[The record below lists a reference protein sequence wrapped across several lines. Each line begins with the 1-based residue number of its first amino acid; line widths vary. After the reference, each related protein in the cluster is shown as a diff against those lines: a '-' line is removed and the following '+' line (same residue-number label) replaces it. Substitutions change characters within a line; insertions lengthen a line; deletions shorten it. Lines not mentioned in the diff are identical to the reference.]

1 MFRSRFNTTL
11 VRDLDS
17 SDRAAEIMSL
27 EDSREEI
34 NREIEEL
41 LVEYRKLT
49 GRRYA
54 TKGAKKIGKTKKDYS
69 YWHKFF

>member
-1 MFRSRFNTTL
+1 MRNKFNTTL

-17 SDRAAEIMSL
+17 SERMTEIMQL
-27 EDSREEI
+27 EDARDEI
-34 NREIEEL
+34 NAEIEEF

-54 TKGAKKIGKTKKDYS
+54 TNGAKRIGKSKKDYS
-69 YWHKFF
+69 YWHKFC